1 LFPQKTK
8 TWCFR
13 FEYPLFDLLSAYF
26 KQAYWES
33 AQAANEAEKIKR
45 HERVIRRWTRLVQG
59 LQLRKRLLED
69 YGKAEVAVSLAAD
82 EVGLLLL
89 LSKMLNSL
97 QALPAPGGFLTE
109 YDGVIEH
116 FSLPKT
122 RIMHYHEEEVKSN
135 EEAEPASAYDPH
147 HSWSSPAP
155 ERQSSLNEGS
165 PVVGSGA
172 NVPKTLR
179 QRATD
184 HYARLNHVQHAPSP
198 VQSKKP
204 KPKTK
209 TKMRLSSNSSAS
221 DSETMPSPK
230 RLRRAKVG
238 SSPPGRQLRSGV
250 RKSARH
256 SEKGPS

>member
-1 LFPQKTK
+1 
-8 TWCFR
+8 
-13 FEYPLFDLLSAYF
+13 LLSTYF

-33 AQAANEAEKIKR
+33 AQAANEAENIKR

-59 LQLRKRLLED
+59 LQLRKRLFED
-69 YGKAEVAVSLAAD
+69 YGKAEVAISLAAD
-82 EVGLLLL
+82 EVGSLLLD
-89 LSKMLNSL
+89 SKILNPP
-97 QALPAPGGFLTE
+97 QVLPAPGGFLTE

-122 RIMHYHEEEVKSN
+122 RIVHSHIEAANSN
-135 EEAEPASAYDPH
+135 EEAEPAPAYDPH
-147 HSWSSPAP
+147 RSWSSPPP
-155 ERQSSLNEGS
+155 EQQNALNESSLMVE
-165 PVVGSGA
+165 SGA

-184 HYARLNHVQHAPSP
+184 HYARLDHVEHAPRP
-198 VQSKKP
+198 VQSK
-204 KPKTK
+204 KTK

-221 DSETMPSPK
+221 DSETMRSPK
-230 RLRRAKVG
+230 RLRRAKVA

-256 SEKGPS
+256 GEKGLG